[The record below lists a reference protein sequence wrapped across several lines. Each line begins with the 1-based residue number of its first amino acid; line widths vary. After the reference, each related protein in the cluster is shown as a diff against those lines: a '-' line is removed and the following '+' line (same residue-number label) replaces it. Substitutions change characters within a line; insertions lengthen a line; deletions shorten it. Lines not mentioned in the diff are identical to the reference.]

1 MLHPEHLLT
10 AYDCGPLHLR
20 NRLTAAPI
28 VTGYEHFGE
37 VKLLKNLLTEY
48 ARDGVSMITVAAGIV
63 HSSGRPFRNMLVFS
77 ESRARQ
83 HKVITDQLHQENCHA
98 ILQLIHAGPQADV
111 LFPISSRQ
119 QLSPKTGRRAHGAN
133 NYTLRKL
140 IAAYAKTAR
149 YSVLAGYDGVE
160 ILASG
165 LCLPAV
171 FLSPAMNDRKDA
183 WGTNQLGRFKLSL
196 DIVRAV
202 RKELGPEKAIG
213 FRFNLLEL
221 SPNGSDWDE
230 TLRFIQML
238 RIAGVDY
245 LCADFGG
252 IEDRIPGQS
261 FDMPNG
267 VWNSDYEALAE
278 NTELTVIFGHGFGR
292 LEQADKLAQKHH
304 NALFELS
311 DELLGDT
318 GYIHKC
324 LGLSQ
329 EAVIPWISIQN
340 EEIYNDIFR
349 TKPVFNLV
357 NPFNI
362 LKSPKFFE
370 PAVNQKK
377 FVVVG
382 AGPAGI
388 YFSLVAAYRG
398 HQVQLIEQN
407 DRIGG
412 SLWSLQKILQ
422 SEDILS
428 WIKILEDKIKLSTI
442 DLKLGTKAT
451 KTEILQLKDIDRF
464 VLATGIEPDILDIS
478 GIDSSNVMTFDEML
492 ENNLPVGK
500 RVAVIGATSMSLSV
514 CRYLLGKNK
523 EKTLAPDAWRKAW
536 GIGNI
541 KENAGGVLGFIPEI
555 EPSSRLVYLM
565 ETKRGQISYLLK
577 DTTDKTRIWKYKW
590 LLMNGLHTLDDIN
603 IEAIDNYS
611 VRVSSGDRHTD
622 RFTVRI
628 DHVVICADVSPSD
641 ELSEQLSYHNREQLF
656 IGSASLPQDQLSLKT
671 VIQKAVELASRI

>member
-10 AYDCGPLHLR
+10 AYNCGPLRLR

-28 VTGYEHFGE
+28 VTGYEYLGDVE
-37 VKLLKNLLTEY
+37 LLKNLLTEY
-48 ARDGVSMITVAAGIV
+48 ARDGVSMVTVSAGIV
-63 HSSGRPFRNMLVFS
+63 HSSGRPVKSMLVFS

-83 HKVITDQLHQENCHA
+83 HKAITEQLHQENCHA
-98 ILQLIHAGPQADV
+98 ILQLIHAGPQSDV
-111 LFPISSRQ
+111 LFPVSSRHQ
-119 QLSPKTGRRAHGAN
+119 FIRRTGRHAHGGN

-140 IAAYAKTAR
+140 IAAYSKTAR
-149 YSVLAGYDGVE
+149 HAVLAGYDGVE

-165 LCLPAV
+165 LSLPAV
-171 FLSPAMNDRKDA
+171 FLSPAINDRNDA

-196 DIVRAV
+196 DIVRTV
-202 RKELGPEKAIG
+202 RKELGPDKAIG

-230 TLRFIQML
+230 ILRLIQML

-252 IEDRIPGQS
+252 NEDRIPGQS
-261 FDMPNG
+261 FDMPDG
-267 VWNSDYEALAE
+267 VWNSDYEALAD
-278 NTELTVIFGHGFGR
+278 NTELTVIFGHRFGR
-292 LEQADKLAQKHH
+292 LEEAENLAQKHN

-318 GYIHKC
+318 GYIHKS
-324 LGLSQ
+324 LGLIE
-329 EAVIPWISIQN
+329 EAVKPWISLQG
-340 EEIYNDIFR
+340 EDTYNDIFR
-349 TKPVFNLV
+349 TEPVFNQV
-357 NPFNI
+357 NPLNI
-362 LKSPKFFE
+362 LESSKVFEQTDKPK
-370 PAVNQKK
+370 KI
-377 FVVVG
+377 VVVG
-382 AGPAGI
+382 AGPAGL
-388 YFSLVAAYRG
+388 YFSLIAAQRG
-398 HQVQLIEQN
+398 HQVQLIEKN
-407 DRIGG
+407 ESIGG
-412 SLWSLQKILQ
+412 SLLSLYKIHK

-428 WIKILEDKIKLSTI
+428 WIKILENKIKLSTI
-442 DLKLGTKAT
+442 NVKLGTKAT
-451 KTEILQLKDIDRF
+451 INELLQRKDVNCF
-464 VLATGIEPDILDIS
+464 VLATGVEPDILDIS

-500 RVAVIGATSMSLSV
+500 RVAVIGATPMSLSV
-514 CRYLLGKNK
+514 CRYLLDHNK
-523 EKTLAPDAWRKAW
+523 EKTLAPDVWRRAW

-565 ETKRGQISYLLK
+565 ETKREQISSLLK
-577 DTTDKTRIWKYKW
+577 DKSQIWKCKW

-628 DHVVICADVSPSD
+628 DHIVVCSDLIASD

-656 IGSASLPQDQLSLKT
+656 IGAASLPKGQFPLKT